1 MEILLSISSKTD
13 NSVREV
19 KRTLD
24 DGLVVGRGAEEGIL
38 LEGLDLSREHF
49 VLTADGSEVRVT
61 DLSVNG
67 TWLSGTRLQKSVAH
81 PVRPGDVIEIPGY
94 LLSYRLAEQPADTGE
109 VKISALPV
117 AMPEDHQVAAI
128 VTPKSNPAG
137 FLDPIF
143 RVVRSFT
150 LMEKVLTL
158 VALGGLILLAT
169 YIGA

>member
-13 NSVREV
+13 NNVREV

-49 VLTADGSEVRVT
+49 VLTLDGSEVRVT

-94 LLSYRLAEQPADTGE
+94 LLSYRLTEQPAETGE
-109 VKISALPV
+109 VKVSELPP
-117 AMPEDHQVAAI
+117 AIPEDHQVAAI
-128 VTPKSNPAG
+128 VIPSNPPG
-137 FLDPIF
+137 LLDPVF

-158 VALGGLILLAT
+158 IALSGLILLAT